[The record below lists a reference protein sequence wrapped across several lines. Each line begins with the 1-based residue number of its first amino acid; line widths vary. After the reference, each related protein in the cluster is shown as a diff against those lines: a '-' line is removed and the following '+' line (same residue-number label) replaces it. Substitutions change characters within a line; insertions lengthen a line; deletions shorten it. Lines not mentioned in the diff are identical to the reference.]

1 MDPLPRAESAAASR
15 FVVTLDARAEALN
28 APEPPP
34 GRIRAPSPEVT
45 ETPTGERPS
54 WPALRRGFRRRCPRC
69 GEGHLFEGYL
79 KVADACPA
87 CGEVLKHHRADDG
100 PAYLTILIVGHLVA
114 LAMHFVWVTFR
125 PEPLV
130 FATLLSVAAVGLS
143 LWLLPRF
150 KGAIVGYQWAHRMHG
165 FGGHRD

>member
-1 MDPLPRAESAAASR
+1 MD
-15 FVVTLDARAEALN
+15 DHARA
-28 APEPPP
+28 APASAELTLTS
-34 GRIRAPSPEVT
+34 AQVA
-45 ETPTGERPS
+45 GEDRLV
-54 WPALRRGFRRRCPRC
+54 WPAVRRGLMRRCPNC

-79 KVADACPA
+79 KVTDTCPA

-100 PAYLTILIVGHLVA
+100 PAYLTILVVGHI
-114 LAMHFVWVTFR
+114 LAFMMHFIWVTFR

-130 FATLLSVAAVGLS
+130 FATMLTVVAVGLS

-165 FGGHRD
+165 FGDGI